1 MFIQNQTFSDRETL
15 LEILFDFEL
24 GVPAEA
30 IVKMK
35 AAIDAVLADDAD
47 YQQELQDMPDPED
60 REEFADEVKREFL
73 ANMLGEKFDSFVVKD
88 RKWYG
93 VEAGGEQTF
102 LGEVDLV

>member
-1 MFIQNQTFSDRETL
+1 MYIQNQTFSDRETL

-24 GVPAEA
+24 GIPAEA

-35 AAIDAVLADDAD
+35 SAIDAVLAEDTDF
-47 YQQELQDMPDPED
+47 QQELQAMTDAED

-73 ANMLGEKFDSFVVKD
+73 ANMLGEKFDAFMVKD

-93 VEAGGEQTF
+93 VEAAGEQTF

>member
-24 GVPAEA
+24 GIPAEV

-35 AAIDAVLADDAD
+35 AAIESVLQDDAD
-47 YQQELQDMPDPED
+47 YQQELQALPDAED

-73 ANMLGEKFDSFVVKD
+73 ANMLGEKFASFAVQD

-93 VEAGGEQTF
+93 VEAGGEKTF